1 MRRTLS
7 LVLVSLVMAASL
19 AACAEPEA
27 GPETTAP
34 EVATVLVDLPGATP
48 DQMNAAAEVVRARIQ
63 ALDLQIGE
71 IGWDDASIEV
81 IVRAEDEQLVRA
93 ELEDPTGSPVAWTV
107 RG

>member
-1 MRRTLS
+1 MS
-7 LVLVSLVMAASL
+7 LLLVSLLLSASL

-34 EVATVLVDLPGATP
+34 EVATVLLDLPDATP
-48 DQMNAAAEVVRARIQ
+48 EQMNAAAEVVRTRIQ

-81 IVRAEDEQLVRA
+81 IVLAADEALVRA
-93 ELEDPTGSPVAWTV
+93 ELEDPTGSPLVWTV
-107 RG
+107 RD